1 VIWIPIAT
9 TIVLYIDHDRAD
21 KANAAVQYALGRELM
36 GGMEKAL
43 ERGLPIPEEK
53 EKLWQLYKQVTQ
65 RLLAFEKQLGI
76 PEQHADG
83 VRKKFNARYPSLRR
97 EPTLSDVSKA
107 VDDLSWDLMQMEM
120 EAEVRADQQT
130 RELEELRE
138 KLEEK
143 SDGSRY
149 RLKRR
154 DD

>member
-21 KANAAVQYALGRELM
+21 KANTAVIYGRGREIM
-36 GGMEKAL
+36 GGFGATL
-43 ERGLPIPEEK
+43 EIDVQNGSLTPEK
-53 EKLWQLYKQVTQ
+53 EEERWQLYKKLTQ

-76 PEQHADG
+76 PEQHAEG
-83 VRKKFNARYPSLRR
+83 VRKQFNARYPSLRR
-97 EPTLSDVSKA
+97 EPTLSDVNKA
-107 VDDLSWDLMQMEM
+107 LDDLSRYLMQMEM
-120 EAEVRADQQT
+120 EAEA